1 VNALVIEDSATI
13 RTILKQ
19 LLSKMGFDVVEAAN
33 GREALDRLKQMAH
46 VDVALVDWNMPE
58 MNGLDFVRS
67 VRADRAYDML
77 PLVMV
82 TTNSEREH
90 VEEALAAGANAYVMK
105 PFPLDR
111 IREELKTLGILD

>member
-1 VNALVIEDSATI
+1 MNALVIEDSATI